1 MAYGNSRSVRFQD
14 DLEPSKLQE
23 VIANGEIK
31 LEDQKIDR
39 TWMMS
44 EPSTRKKSTAKSLKA
59 KVLSRVF
66 SEDYEDVRKKIL
78 DPRGHTIRRW
88 NKIFLVACL
97 VSLSLDP
104 LFFYLPVV
112 RDKFLCIAIALHLE
126 VVLTFSRSLT
136 DVFYII
142 QIYIRFRTAYVAP
155 SSRVFG
161 RGELVIDSSKI
172 ALRYLRKGFC
182 IDLMAALPL
191 PQMLIWIV
199 IPTLKGSTTRNT
211 KNVLRFFIIFQYLP
225 RLFLIFPLSSQ
236 IVEATGLMTETAWV
250 GAAYNLMLYMLAS
263 HVLGAC
269 WYLLSIERQEACWRR
284 VCNIERPYC
293 QYGFFDCHRVADPH
307 RNYWSKLSNVSNLC
321 NPDNSFHYKKNDVL
335 SVWYIGDA
343 LISSVTSS
351 PFFNEYF
358 FCLWWGLKNL
368 SSLGQNLSTSI
379 YVGEIVFAIIVA
391 TLGLVLFGLLIGNM
405 QTYLQ
410 SVTVRFEEWRS
421 KKTDTEQWMHHRQL
435 PPELRQSVRK
445 YNQYKWV
452 ATRGVDEEALLRGL
466 PMDLRRDIKRHL
478 CLDLV
483 RRFDQMEERMLDAIC
498 ERLKPALCTQG
509 TFLVREGDPVNEM
522 VFILRGHLDSFTT
535 GGGRTGFFN
544 SCRIG
549 PGDFC
554 GEELVTWALD
564 SRSSPVLPS
573 STRTIK
579 AITEVEAFAIEAE
592 DLKFVAAQYRKLRSK
607 LLRHK
612 FRFYS
617 QQWSTWA
624 ACFLQIAWR
633 RYKKRKDAA
642 AEVRE
647 SEKHAEANEPDQGV
661 RAEMVL
667 GVVCAAKPRGNS
679 TERSVNKN
687 SVSGSVVSSLQ
698 KPPEPDFSLDED

>member
-1 MAYGNSRSVRFQD
+1 MAYRNSRSVRFQD

-31 LEDQKIDR
+31 LKDQKIDR

-66 SEDYEDVRKKIL
+66 SEDYENVRKKIL

-88 NKIFLVACL
+88 NKIFSVACL

-112 RDKFLCIAIALHLE
+112 RDKAICIAIALHLE
-126 VVLTFSRSLT
+126 VVLTFIRSLT

-172 ALRYLRKGFC
+172 ALRYLRKGFY

-199 IPTLKGSTTRNT
+199 IPTLKSLTTRNT

-225 RLFLIFPLSSQ
+225 RLFLIFPLLSQ
-236 IVEATGLMTETAWV
+236 IVKATGLMTEIAWA
-250 GAAYNLMLYMLAS
+250 GAAYNPMLYMLAS

-293 QYGFFDCHRVADPH
+293 QYGFFDYHRVADPR

-321 NPDNSFHYKKNDVL
+321 NPDNSFYQFGV
-335 SVWYIGDA
+335 YGDA

-351 PFFNEYF
+351 PFFNKYF
-358 FCLWWGLKNL
+358 YCLWWGLKNL
-368 SSLGQNLSTSI
+368 SSVGQNLSTSI
-379 YVGEIVFAIIVA
+379 YVGEIDFAIIVA

-421 KKTDTEQWMHHRQL
+421 KKTDTEQWTHHRQL

-478 CLDLV
+478 CLDFV
-483 RRFDQMEERMLDAIC
+483 RRVPLFDQMEERMLDAIC
-498 ERLKPALCTQG
+498 ERLKPALCTQD

-522 VFILRGHLDSFTT
+522 LFILRGHLDSFTT

-554 GEELVTWALD
+554 GVELVTWALD
-564 SRSSPVLPS
+564 ARSSPVLPS

-592 DLKFVAAQYRKLRSK
+592 DLKFVAAQYRKLRIK
-607 LLRHK
+607 QLRHK
-612 FRFYS
+612 
-617 QQWSTWA
+617 
-624 ACFLQIAWR
+624 
-633 RYKKRKDAA
+633 
-642 AEVRE
+642 
-647 SEKHAEANEPDQGV
+647 
-661 RAEMVL
+661 
-667 GVVCAAKPRGNS
+667 
-679 TERSVNKN
+679 
-687 SVSGSVVSSLQ
+687 
-698 KPPEPDFSLDED
+698 

>member
-14 DLEPSKLQE
+14 DLESSKLQE
-23 VIANGEIK
+23 VIANGEYIK
-31 LEDQKIDR
+31 LKEKIDR
-39 TWMMS
+39 TWMS
-44 EPSTRKKSTAKSLKA
+44 EPSTRKKIITGKSLKA
-59 KVLSRVF
+59 YKVLSRVF
-66 SEDYEDVRKKIL
+66 SGDYENVRKKIL
-78 DPRGHTIRRW
+78 DPQGHTIRRW

-112 RDKFLCIAIALHLE
+112 RDKAVCIAIALHLE
-126 VVLTFSRSLT
+126 VGLTFIRSLT
-136 DVFYII
+136 DIFYII

-236 IVEATGLMTETAWV
+236 IVKATGLMTETAWA

-263 HVLGAC
+263 HVLEAC

-293 QYGFFDCHRVADPH
+293 QYGFLDCHRVADPH
-307 RNYWSKLSNVSNLC
+307 DRNYYWSKLSNVSNLC
-321 NPDNSFHYKKNDVL
+321 NPDNSFYQFGI
-335 SVWYIGDA
+335 YGDA

-351 PFFNEYF
+351 SFFNKYF
-358 FCLWWGLKNL
+358 YCLWWGLKNL
-368 SSLGQNLSTSI
+368 SSLGQNLSTST

-445 YNQYKWV
+445 YNEYKWV
-452 ATRGVDEEALLRGL
+452 ATRGVEEEALLRGL

-483 RRFDQMEERMLDAIC
+483 RRVPLFDQMEERMLDAIC

-522 VFILRGHLDSFTT
+522 VFILRGHLDPFTT
-535 GGGRTGFFN
+535 GGGRAGFFN

-564 SRSSPVLPS
+564 ASSSPVLPS

-607 LLRHK
+607 ELKHK

-617 QQWSTWA
+617 QQWRTWA
-624 ACFLQIAWR
+624 ACFIQIAWR

-642 AEVRE
+642 AEVRDKQEDEKEKRLMEKE
-647 SEKHAEANEPDQGV
+647 SCENELSIKV
-661 RAEMVL
+661 HVH
-667 GVVCAAKPRGNS
+667 
-679 TERSVNKN
+679 
-687 SVSGSVVSSLQ
+687 
-698 KPPEPDFSLDED
+698 

>member
-1 MAYGNSRSVRFQD
+1 MAYGNSRYVRFQD

-31 LEDQKIDR
+31 LKDQKIDR

-44 EPSTRKKSTAKSLKA
+44 EPNTRKKSTAKSLKA

-66 SEDYEDVRKKIL
+66 SEDYENVWKKIL

-97 VSLSLDP
+97 VSLSLDT

-112 RDKFLCIAIALHLE
+112 RDKAVCIAIALHLE
-126 VVLTFSRSLT
+126 VVLTFIRSLT

-161 RGELVIDSSKI
+161 RGELDINSSKI
-172 ALRYLRKGFC
+172 ALRYLREGFC
-182 IDLMAALPL
+182 IDLMATLPL

-199 IPTLKGSTTRNT
+199 IPTLKSSTTRNT

-236 IVEATGLMTETAWV
+236 IVKATGLMTETAWA

-293 QYGFFDCHRVADPH
+293 QYGFFDCHRVADPR
-307 RNYWSKLSNVSNLC
+307 RNYWSKLSN
-321 NPDNSFHYKKNDVL
+321 FGIY
-335 SVWYIGDA
+335 GDA
-343 LISSVTSS
+343 LISSATSS
-351 PFFNEYF
+351 PFFNKYF
-358 FCLWWGLKNL
+358 YCLWWGVKNL

-379 YVGEIVFAIIVA
+379 YVEEIVFAIIIA
-391 TLGLVLFGLLIGNM
+391 TLGLVLFGLPIGNT

-421 KKTDTEQWMHHRQL
+421 KKTDAEQWIDHRQL
-435 PPELRQSVRK
+435 PPELRRSVRK

-466 PMDLRRDIKRHL
+466 PMDLRRDVKRHL

-483 RRFDQMEERMLDAIC
+483 RRVPLFDQMEERMLDAIC
-498 ERLKPALCTQG
+498 ERLKPALFTQD

-522 VFILRGHLDSFTT
+522 VFILRGHLDSFTS

-554 GEELVTWALD
+554 GVELVTWALD
-564 SRSSPVLPS
+564 ARSSPVLPS

-579 AITEVEAFAIEAE
+579 AITEVEGFAIEAE

-607 LLRHK
+607 QLRHQ
-612 FRFYS
+612 FRFDS
-617 QQWSTWA
+617 QQWRTWA
-624 ACFLQIAWR
+624 ACFIKLAWR

-642 AEVRE
+642 AEVRD
-647 SEKHAEANEPDQGV
+647 SEKHAEANEPDQQV

-667 GVVCAAKPRGNS
+667 GVVCAAKLRGNS

-698 KPPEPDFSLDED
+698 KPPEPDFSLDDEQKENKLGSNLF